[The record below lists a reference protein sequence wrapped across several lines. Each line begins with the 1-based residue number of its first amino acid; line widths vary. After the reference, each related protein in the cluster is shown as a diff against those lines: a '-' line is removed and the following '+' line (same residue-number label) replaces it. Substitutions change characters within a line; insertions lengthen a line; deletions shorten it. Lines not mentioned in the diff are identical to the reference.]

1 MPKNWWEQEVEYRN
15 TLQEILDSNILTYQH
30 QIDALEYA
38 ISLIQK
44 EIDEEIE

>member
-1 MPKNWWEQEVEYRN
+1 MAKNWWEQEVEYRN
-15 TLQEILDSNILTYQH
+15 ALQEILDSNILIYQH

-44 EIDEEIE
+44 AIDGETE